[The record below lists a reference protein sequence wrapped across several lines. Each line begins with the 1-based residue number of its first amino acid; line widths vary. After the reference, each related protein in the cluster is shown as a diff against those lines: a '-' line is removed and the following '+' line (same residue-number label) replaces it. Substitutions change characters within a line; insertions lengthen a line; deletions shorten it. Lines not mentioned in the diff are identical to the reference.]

1 MRRQP
6 TLDESPRPAASEVVR
21 MERLWTIHDVAAYL
35 GIPAG
40 TLYQWRHRGMG
51 PPGVRLGKHLRYQPA
66 AVRAWVAEQV
76 A

>member
-1 MRRQP
+1 
-6 TLDESPRPAASEVVR
+6 

>member
-1 MRRQP
+1 
-6 TLDESPRPAASEVVR
+6 
-21 MERLWTIHDVAAYL
+21 
-35 GIPAG
+35 
-40 TLYQWRHRGMG
+40 MG